1 MRNNYNRKTPFRGEE
16 LRRPEMTGNFGK
28 AFVKLQEAAE
38 NGGMLLKI
46 NFQAAI
52 IIVILPGGLKF
63 CWRIPRIKT
72 EAEPVDE
79 LCFTFSNTA
88 VKR

>member
-52 IIVILPGGLKF
+52 IIVILPLFHRKNKDFFNFAGL
-63 CWRIPRIKT
+63 T
-72 EAEPVDE
+72 
-79 LCFTFSNTA
+79 
-88 VKR
+88 